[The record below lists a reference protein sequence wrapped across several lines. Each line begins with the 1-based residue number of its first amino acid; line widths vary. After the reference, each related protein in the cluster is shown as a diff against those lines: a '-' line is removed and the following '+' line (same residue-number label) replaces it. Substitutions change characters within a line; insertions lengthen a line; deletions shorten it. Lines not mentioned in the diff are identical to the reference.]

1 MTFWLMAFFGAV
13 FASVMT
19 LKFKMT
25 LTRLMVVDE
34 QMRSEVTEKYGKNT
48 CDFMLGLVALYDV
61 HRPRFSLSWLTTRPS
76 CTRENSV
83 IFYGIMMVSCLL
95 MLFSVIPNT
104 YFVPLVIVFVI
115 SEYISYWR
123 DTYYYTMT
131 SPEFKQKYEE
141 LYNETK
147 PSIQLG

>member
-1 MTFWLMAFFGAV
+1 MTFWFLAFFGAF

-19 LKFKMT
+19 LKFRMT

-48 CDFMLGLVALYDV
+48 CDFMLGLVALYDMY
-61 HRPRFSLSWLTTRPS
+61 RPKFSLSWLITRPS
-76 CTRENSV
+76 YTRENSI
-83 IFYGIMMVSCLL
+83 IFYGVMVVSCLL
-95 MLFSVIPNT
+95 MIFSYIPVL
-104 YFVPLVIVFVI
+104 YLVPLVIVVI
-115 SEYISYWR
+115 VSEYISYWR
-123 DTYYYTMT
+123 DTYYFTMT
-131 SPEFKQKYEE
+131 RPEFKIKYEE